1 MRVIKNADERK
12 SEILHIANQLFNE
25 KGYENTSISDILKE
39 IGIAKGTL
47 YYYFKSKEEIMNEI
61 ITQITENIFQQANLI
76 AQDTG
81 LTVPQ
86 KIINIILSLNIEDK
100 DSGKEII
107 KHVNN
112 PENILMHQ
120 KQIDSIVKGIT
131 PIFTKVINEGIE
143 KGMFNTPFPKESTEM
158 ILIYALNVFDNDKI
172 TSMEEFSEKISAFI
186 YNLERIFNAK
196 SGSFDFL
203 AQLFN

>member
-12 SEILHIANQLFNE
+12 NEILHISNQLFNE
-25 KGYENTSISDILKE
+25 KGYENTSVSDILKE

-47 YYYFKSKEEIMNEI
+47 YYYFKSKEDIMNTI
-61 ITQITENIFQQANLI
+61 INQVTLNIFKNANSI
-76 AQDTG
+76 AQDSN

-86 KIINIILSLNIEDK
+86 KMINIILSLNIEDS
-100 DSGKEII
+100 DTGREII

-112 PENILMHQ
+112 PKNTLMHQ
-120 KQIDSIVKGIT
+120 KQIDAIINGIT

-143 KGMFNTPFPKESTEM
+143 KEIFNTPFPKESTEM
-158 ILIYALNVFDNDKI
+158 ILIYALNTFDNNNI
-172 TSMEEFSEKISAFI
+172 TSMEELSQKISAFI
-186 YNLERIFNAK
+186 YNLERIFNTK
-196 SGSFDFL
+196 PGSFDFL